1 MPHHSSSELV
11 DYPRQSFS
19 ARALGK
25 HADSFLNNTEIHLSG
40 RQFLLG
46 SSLVRSLRNCAPRAN
61 ALLGKHEPR
70 PVKVQDSTD
79 HVEVD
84 KAITL
89 GLNTRAFAVTAA
101 EHESMM
107 ESFSGG

>member
-1 MPHHSSSELV
+1 
-11 DYPRQSFS
+11 
-19 ARALGK
+19 
-25 HADSFLNNTEIHLSG
+25 
-40 RQFLLG
+40 
-46 SSLVRSLRNCAPRAN
+46 
-61 ALLGKHEPR
+61 
-70 PVKVQDSTD
+70 VKVQDSTD